1 MAAVIFTVDGVNL
14 AFGLEWRKLSGE
26 GDEHREILYLAEEAD
41 AQKLVRMAQEE
52 QQQVLVGLYAVGDGA
67 KKLQGHVYSA
77 AALFGMTQAD
87 RRNAL
92 MMIKLDEEL
101 YSVMATHDGMPVPG
115 FDAVGS
121 RDAMRERAL
130 DYIGTQANA
139 SLVIFA
145 DGDYIS
151 VRIEKIAYD
160 VHQLAITP
168 AKEARLKPLP
178 RRINKTVVFGILMI
192 GCLYGYGE
200 WMDIKAEQK
209 RQAALA
215 AQRQQADPE
224 VVYRQNLIKELAS
237 SGSRMNERVPEVMRV
252 VGRFPIEQGGW
263 ELQTMKCDPNTC
275 AAIWEKKVVGVTY
288 SDFLSR
294 HARKGA
300 LNYPID
306 GKTITEEVPVERQSR
321 TVSSDEVMSVSR
333 DLPERLSQLQALG
346 PAEIRYQMAPP
357 VIVGV
362 SQGGVIATA
371 LKAPVKGGSITVSG
385 PIGAIDALSELHGAF
400 SATNVAINIPNK
412 TFSVEG
418 KYYVKEN

>member
-26 GDEHREILYLAEEAD
+26 GDEHREILYLAEEAG
-41 AQKLVRMAQEE
+41 AQKLVRMAQDE
-52 QQQVLVGLYAVGDGA
+52 QQQVVVGLYAVADGA

-77 AALFGMTQAD
+77 AALFGMSQAD

-92 MMIKLDEEL
+92 MMIKLDDEL
-101 YSVMATHDGMPVPG
+101 YAVMATHDGMPVPG

-130 DYIGTQANA
+130 DYIGTQASA
-139 SLVIFA
+139 ALVIFA

-151 VRIEKIAYD
+151 VRIEKMAYD
-160 VHQLAITP
+160 MHQLAIDP

-178 RRINKTVVFGILMI
+178 RRINKTAVFGILMI

-200 WMDIKAEQK
+200 WMDMKAEQR
-209 RQAALA
+209 RQAALD

-224 VVYRQNLIKELAS
+224 VVYRDNLIKELEL
-237 SGSRMNERVPEVMRV
+237 SGARMSERIPEVMRV
-252 VGRFPIEQGGW
+252 AGRFPIEQGGW
-263 ELQTMKCDPNTC
+263 ELQAMKCDRTSC
-275 AAIWEKKVVGVTY
+275 AAVWEKRVVGVTY
-288 SDFLSR
+288 ADFLSR
-294 HARKGA
+294 HTRHGT

-306 GKTITEEVPVERQSR
+306 GRTITEEVPIERRSR
-321 TVSSDEVMSVSR
+321 VVSRDDVMSVSR

-346 PAEIRYQMAPP
+346 PAAIRYQMTPP
-357 VIVGV
+357 SIVGV
-362 SQGGVIATA
+362 SLGGVTVSA
-371 LKAPVKGGSITVSG
+371 LKDPVKGGSITVSG
-385 PIGAIDALSELHGAF
+385 PLSAIDALSELKGAF
-400 SATNVAINIPNK
+400 SATSVAINIPNK
-412 TFSVEG
+412 TFTVEG